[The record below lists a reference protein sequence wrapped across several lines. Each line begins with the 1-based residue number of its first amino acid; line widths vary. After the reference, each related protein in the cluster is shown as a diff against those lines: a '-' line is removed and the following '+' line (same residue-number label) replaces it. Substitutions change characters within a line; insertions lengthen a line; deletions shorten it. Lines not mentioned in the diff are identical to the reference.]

1 MALHPPPPF
10 DPWAWAQ
17 AWQETA
23 LVNLAP
29 AAWARPLRVRR
40 LAALMDSAL
49 RDSPLYQRRARGAR
63 RLGELEPVTKAELMA
78 GFDDWAT
85 DRRITLEGARAFL
98 ARDDNIADAWLGR
111 YMVWTSSGTSGEPG
125 LFVQDAASLG
135 AYDAIDALR
144 LRGPT
149 MVPGPWCTG
158 RRFAYVAA
166 TSGHFAGLASVLR
179 LRRLALPGW
188 APCMQVLSV
197 ATPLP
202 ELAAELQAMSPQ
214 VLVTYP
220 SCAVAL
226 AEMQIRGEL
235 RLKLEELWLGGEQ
248 LSPAQ
253 RQTLRKGFACTLR
266 NNYGASECLSI
277 ACECRHGRLHLHHDW
292 VMLETLDRHGNPVPP
307 GEDAHTVALTNLAN
321 RTQPLLR
328 YVMGDRV
335 RYHAAPCACGSP
347 FPAIEVEGR
356 ADDTLHLPDGYGG
369 QSVLLPLALEGAI
382 EDQGGVAQFQLLQRQ
397 ADTLELRLPAGT
409 PEVAWQRALAALQAL
424 LQRHEAAG
432 VQVLRG
438 HQAPQADPRSGK
450 LHRVVAL
457 RAPEAVSADA

>member
-29 AAWARPLRVRR
+29 VVWARPLRVRR
-40 LAALMDSAL
+40 LSGLMETAL
-49 RDSPLYQRRARGAR
+49 RDSPLYRRRARGAT

-85 DRRITLEGARAFL
+85 DRRITLEGARHFL
-98 ARDDNIADAWLGR
+98 AQDDNVADAWLGR

-125 LFVQDAASLG
+125 IFVQDAASLG
-135 AYDAIDALR
+135 AHDAIDALR

-149 MVPGPWCTG
+149 MVPGPWCSG

-166 TSGHFAGLASVLR
+166 TGGHYAGLASVLR

-202 ELAAELQAMSPQ
+202 ELAAALQEMSPQ

-226 AEMQIRGEL
+226 AEMQARGEL

-248 LSPAQ
+248 LSPGQ
-253 RQTLRKGFACTLR
+253 RRVLRSAFGCTLR
-266 NNYGASECLSI
+266 NNYGASECMTI

-292 VMLETLDRHGNPVPP
+292 VMLETLDRHGSPVPP

-328 YVMGDRV
+328 YVLNDRV
-335 RYHAAPCACGSP
+335 RYHAGPCECGSP

-356 ADDTLHLPDGYGG
+356 ADDTLHLPDAYGG
-369 QSVLLPLALEGAI
+369 QAVLLPLALEGAV
-382 EDQGGVAQFQLLQRQ
+382 EDEGGMARFQLLQSQ
-397 ADTLELRLPAGT
+397 AHTLELRLPHGT
-409 PEVAWQRALAALQAL
+409 PEADWQRALTALQAL
-424 LQRHEAAG
+424 LQRHEVAG
-432 VQVLRG
+432 VQLLRG
-438 HQAPQADPRSGK
+438 QQAPQADPRSGK
-450 LHRVVAL
+450 LRRVVAL
-457 RAPEAVSADA
+457 RPRERAAGDA